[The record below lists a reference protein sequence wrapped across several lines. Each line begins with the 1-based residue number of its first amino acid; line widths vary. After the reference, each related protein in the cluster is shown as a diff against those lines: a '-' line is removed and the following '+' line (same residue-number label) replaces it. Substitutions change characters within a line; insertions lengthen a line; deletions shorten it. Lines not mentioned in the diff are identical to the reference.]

1 MAHDKKLTERTFSG
15 FLYLITGS
23 GLQIVL
29 KIGVLA
35 VLARLVSPKEF
46 GVVGL
51 ALIIVE
57 FSKMFTQLGVGPAI
71 VQRPELEERHLRT
84 GFTLSIMMGVF
95 FSGFLLL
102 GAPAVASFF
111 KMEGLTPVLR
121 AISLVFLVDS
131 FTLIGQ
137 ALLQRTMQFKTSAII
152 ELTSYAIGYGAVG
165 IVLGKMGWG
174 VWALV
179 VAHICQAVLHS
190 LLLLKLQPF
199 PKRLGFDKEAFK
211 ELIYFGGGMTMG
223 RIGNFL
229 ATQGDNLVI
238 GRMLG
243 PVALGIYGRAY
254 QFMVMPASLFGNAL
268 DKALFPAMA
277 KVQEDKQK
285 IGKAFLTGVSM
296 IALLAMPLSAV
307 LVLLAPEI
315 VLTLLGKKWTD
326 VILPFQILACS
337 LLFRMSYKLSDTLAR
352 ATGAVYKRA
361 WRQIIYA
368 GLVFAGAFIGSFWG
382 LYGVAI
388 GVAVALTVNFFMMAQ
403 LSTQLAAITWT
414 SLLKVHWPGLF
425 LMTSIGAAC
434 FLLVTACRSFGLSS
448 PVILVVVGI
457 GLLAQLYLT
466 LKLFH
471 KHIIHEDLKDLF
483 HHLIAKKFKKAK
495 DDKKKKK
502 AAEQLL
508 QPIQNPTLMLTP
520 AHQNPTTDGQP
531 PASPLATVQ
540 TLLEGLHHQNILY
553 CHWKS
558 NEHLDA
564 SMTGDT
570 DLDVLFHH
578 EQKDQLEALL
588 AQLGFK
594 NFKSIKEKQ
603 YKDIEDY
610 IALDDASG
618 KVIHLHAHFKLTMGE
633 TYLKGYQLNIEK
645 EILDTR
651 VYDETFGIY
660 RSDPAIEL
668 ILLYIREALKL
679 RNRDILMMGLLG
691 KTQYSENVLK
701 EYRWLKART
710 TPVQVEAFLAA
721 MFKEYGAMLQIMNGG
736 FTKKQLFKLSFLVRK
751 EFESARLYSP
761 LTASLVRWYREVTVK
776 VSRKTA
782 QLFNRPIISQRIN
795 PRGGMVIAVIGA
807 DGSGKST
814 VTANLRDTFQKKLD
828 VYRIYYGRGDGKI
841 SWPRKVLLQLKS
853 VLHQAPRKNVNGKKI
868 ALATPR
874 KKGALAEV
882 YRCINALIVANE
894 KRRNLQLMQEAKQK
908 GMLIICDRYPQN
920 QIMGFNDGPLL
931 HHLANSKNP
940 LFRMMSKLESR
951 IYARA
956 ENTPPD
962 VIFKLIA
969 EANVVEARKPGETLL
984 ETLEAKISGFKSLQF
999 KDTCKV
1005 ITVDATQPL
1014 AQVLSTV
1021 KKEIWQAYH

>member
-35 VLARLVSPKEF
+35 ILARLVSPKEF
-46 GVVGL
+46 GVMGL
-51 ALIIVE
+51 ALVILE
-57 FSKMFTQLGVGPAI
+57 LSKMFTQMGVGPAI
-71 VQRPELEERHLRT
+71 VQRPELEERHLTT
-84 GFTLSIMMGVF
+84 GFTLSILMGLL
-95 FSGFLLL
+95 FSSMLLL
-102 GAPAVASFF
+102 GAPLIALFF
-111 KMEGLTPVLR
+111 KMEGLVPVIR

-137 ALLQRTMQFKTSAII
+137 ALLQRNMQFKTSAMI
-152 ELTSYAIGYGAVG
+152 ELASYAVGYGAVG

-179 VAHICQAVLHS
+179 AANISQAVINA
-190 LLLLKLQPF
+190 LLLLRLQPF
-199 PKRLGFDKEAFK
+199 PKRLGFDKDAFR

-238 GRMLG
+238 GRTLG

-277 KVQEDKQK
+277 KVQGDTQK

-296 IALLAMPLSAV
+296 IALLAMPLSVV

-315 VLTLLGKKWTD
+315 VLTLLGRKWVE

-352 ATGAVYKRA
+352 ATGAVYQRA

-368 GLVFAGAFIGSFWG
+368 GLVFIGAIIGHYWG
-382 LYGVAI
+382 LYGVATGI
-388 GVAVALTVNFFMMAQ
+388 AVALTANFFMMAQ
-403 LSTQLAAITWT
+403 LSTRLAGISWASI
-414 SLLKVHWPGLF
+414 LKVHQEG
-425 LMTSIGAAC
+425 
-434 FLLVTACRSFGLSS
+434 FLLMIPMGLGCYLLTTLCRSYDLHPALRLTLVGTGLA
-448 PVILVVVGI
+448 
-457 GLLAQLYLT
+457 AQLYLM
-466 LKLFH
+466 LRFFH
-471 KHIIHEDLKDLF
+471 NYLIRNDLKELF
-483 HHLIAKKFKKAK
+483 HHLIVKKFKKSGKVPKNGKTAP
-495 DDKKKKK
+495 DQIVVPNASTAMSSSTQPDTTC
-502 AAEQLL
+502 AVVPLPTIQQLL
-508 QPIQNPTLMLTP
+508 TAL
-520 AHQNPTTDGQP
+520 HQ
-531 PASPLATVQ
+531 
-540 TLLEGLHHQNILY
+540 QNIVY

-570 DLDVLFHH
+570 DLDILFHH
-578 EQKDQLEALL
+578 GQKEQLELVL
-588 AQLGFK
+588 ADLGFK

-610 IALDDASG
+610 IALDVASG
-618 KVIHLHAHFKLTMGE
+618 KVIHVHAHFRLTMGE
-633 TYLKGYQLNIEK
+633 TYLKGYQLQIEDNI
-645 EILDTR
+645 LNTR

-679 RNRDILMMGLLG
+679 RNRDVLMMGFLG

-701 EYRWLKART
+701 EYRWLKERT
-710 TPVQVEAFLAA
+710 TSLEMEAFLAA
-721 MFKEYGAMLQIMNGG
+721 MFKEYGPMLQIMNGG
-736 FTKKQLFKLSFLVRK
+736 FTKKQLLKLSFLVRK

-761 LTASLVRWYREVTVK
+761 VTASLVRWYREITVK
-776 VSRKTA
+776 FSRKFA
-782 QLFNRPIISQRIN
+782 QLLNRPIISQRVN

-828 VYRIYYGRGDGKI
+828 VYRIYYGRGDGKV
-841 SWPRKVLLQLKS
+841 SWPRKMLTRAKGAFLHAPKKS
-853 VLHQAPRKNVNGKKI
+853 ASGKKI
-868 ALATPR
+868 ALTTPR
-874 KKGALAEV
+874 KKGTLAEV
-882 YRCINALIVANE
+882 YRCINALMVANE
-894 KRRNLQLMQEAKQK
+894 KRRNLQWMQVAKEK

-920 QIMGFNDGPLL
+920 QIMGYNDGPLL
-931 HHLANSKNP
+931 HHLADSKNP
-940 LFRMMSKLESR
+940 VFRMLSKMEAN
-951 IYARA
+951 IYAKA
-956 ENTPPD
+956 ESTPPD

-969 EANVVEARKPGETLL
+969 EAEVVEARKPGETLL
-984 ETLEAKISGFKSLQF
+984 ATLEAKIAGFKSLQF

-1014 AQVLSTV
+1014 DQVLSTV

>member
-23 GLQIVL
+23 GLQVVL

-57 FSKMFTQLGVGPAI
+57 FSKMFTQMGVGPAI
-71 VQRPELEERHLRT
+71 VQRAELEERHLQT
-84 GFTLSIMMGVF
+84 GFTLSIVMGLF
-95 FSGFLLL
+95 FSGLLLL
-102 GAPAVASFF
+102 GAPVLAGFF
-111 KMEGLTPVLR
+111 KMESLTPVLR
-121 AISLVFLVDS
+121 AISFVFLVDS

-152 ELTSYAIGYGAVG
+152 ELTSYAIGYGAIG
-165 IVLGKMGWG
+165 IILGKMGWG

-190 LLLLKLQPF
+190 MFLLKLQPF
-199 PKRLGFDKEAFK
+199 PKRLGFDKQAFK
-211 ELIYFGGGMTMG
+211 ELVYFGGGMTMG
-223 RIGNFL
+223 RVGNFL

-238 GRMLG
+238 GRTLG
-243 PVALGIYGRAY
+243 PAALGIYGRAY
-254 QFMVMPASLFGNAL
+254 QFMVMPASLFGTAL

-277 KVQEDKQK
+277 KVQQDKQK
-285 IGKAFLTGVSM
+285 IGKAFLTGVNM

-315 VLTLLGKKWTD
+315 VLTLLGNKWTE
-326 VILPFQILACS
+326 VVLPFQILACS

-368 GLVFAGAFIGSFWG
+368 GLVFAGALIGSYWG

-403 LSTQLAAITWT
+403 LSIQLAAITWA
-414 SLLKVHWPGLF
+414 SIFKVHWAGLF
-425 LMTSIGAAC
+425 LMLSIGAAC
-434 FLLVTACRSFGLSS
+434 YLLVSLCRSLGFAP
-448 PVILVVVGI
+448 PVTLVLVGV
-457 GLLAQLYLT
+457 GLLGQLYLT
-466 LKLFH
+466 VKFFH
-471 KHIIHEDLKDLF
+471 SYIISDDLKELF
-483 HHLIAKKFKKAK
+483 HHLIAKKFKKGNN
-495 DDKKKKK
+495 KK
-502 AAEQLL
+502 ASEPIL
-508 QPIQNPTLMLTP
+508 QPIQDPTSMFHSAYPDSTLNG
-520 AHQNPTTDGQP
+520 QNPM
-531 PASPLATVQ
+531 APLATVQ
-540 TLLEGLHHQNILY
+540 TLLEALHHQNILY

-578 EQKDQLEALL
+578 EQKEQLEALL
-588 AQLGFK
+588 AKLGFK

-618 KVIHLHAHFKLTMGE
+618 KVIHLHAHFKMTMGE

-645 EILDTR
+645 EILSTR

-668 ILLYIREALKL
+668 ILLYIREALKI
-679 RNRDILMMGLLG
+679 RNRDILMMGLLN
-691 KTQYSENVLK
+691 KIHYSENVLK

-710 TPVQVEAFLAA
+710 TPVQIEAFLAA
-721 MFKEYGAMLQIMNGG
+721 MFKEYAAMLLIMNGG
-736 FTKKQLFKLSFLVRK
+736 FTKKQLLKLSFLVRK
-751 EFESARLYSP
+751 EFEQDRLYSP
-761 LTASLVRWYREVTVK
+761 LTASLVRWYREITVK

-782 QLFNRPIISQRIN
+782 QLLNRPIISQRIN

-841 SWPRKVLLQLKS
+841 SWPRKALINLKG
-853 VLHQAPRKNVNGKKI
+853 VFHQAPRKSVTGRKI
-868 ALATPR
+868 ALTTPR

-931 HHLANSKNP
+931 HHLASSKNP
-940 LFRMMSKLESR
+940 IFRMMSRIESN
-951 IYARA
+951 IYAKA
-956 ENTPPD
+956 DNTPPD

-969 EANVVEARKPGETLL
+969 EAKVVEARKPGETLL